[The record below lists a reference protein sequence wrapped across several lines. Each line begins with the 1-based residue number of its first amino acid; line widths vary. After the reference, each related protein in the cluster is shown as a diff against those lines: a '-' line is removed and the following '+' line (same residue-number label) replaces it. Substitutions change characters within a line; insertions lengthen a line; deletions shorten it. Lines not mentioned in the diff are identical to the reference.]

1 MVRTQFNSIYPLRQM
16 GTIQYETRL
25 AAKVAMRANQYSGKN
40 SVQTNLPI
48 SKALL
53 AAMLTAIC
61 LEAQP
66 RGGPPRLPDGSGRD
80 LVQRVCGT
88 TCHGPEIVA
97 GKGQGKDQWLAT
109 VNSMV
114 SRGAKISDAEFSQ
127 VMDYLVSSLPPKAM
141 AGPPQRGGGGL
152 TAGADDNHVVDRA
165 ASTRGRTI
173 YIAECITCHGPK
185 ARGVSEGPP
194 ANQGADVVRSL
205 VVLKDRYGSTVSAF
219 MKKGHPMQSGNASA
233 GLSADQMID
242 LAHFLHDKVGDT
254 LRSGPYNKIL
264 NVLTGDAKA
273 GQAYFSGAGGCTK
286 CHSTTGDLKGVG
298 AKYDPPTLQQ
308 KFLFPRTQ
316 GFGRRGGGGF
326 ATSKPVTVAVTAN
339 GQTVSGVLDKLDDF
353 NVSLRD
359 SEGEYRSFKV
369 TKDVK
374 VVKSD
379 PYQAHAD
386 LLDKYTDKNVHDI
399 VAYLESLK

>member
-1 MVRTQFNSIYPLRQM
+1 M
-16 GTIQYETRL
+16 
-25 AAKVAMRANQYSGKN
+25 
-40 SVQTNLPI
+40 
-48 SKALL
+48 
-53 AAMLTAIC
+53 AAMLTAMC

-66 RGGPPRLPDGSGRD
+66 RGGPPRLPDAAGRD
-80 LVQRVCGT
+80 IVQRVCGT

-114 SRGAKISDAEFSQ
+114 SRGAKMSDAEFSQ
-127 VMDYLVSSLPPKAM
+127 VMDYLVANFPARAM
-141 AGPPQRGGGGL
+141 AGPPQGGGGGL
-152 TAGADDNHVVDRA
+152 TAGADDNHVVDRT
-165 ASTRGRTI
+165 ASNRGRTV
-173 YIAECITCHGPK
+173 YVAECITCHGAK
-185 ARGVSEGPP
+185 ARGVDEGPP
-194 ANQGADVVRSL
+194 ANHGADLVRSL
-205 VVLKDRYGSTVSAF
+205 VVLKDRYGSTVSTF
-219 MKKGHPMQSGNASA
+219 MKNGHPMQSGNASS
-233 GLSADQMID
+233 GMSADQMID

-273 GQAYFSGAGGCTK
+273 GQTYFSGAGGCIK
-286 CHSTTGDLKGVG
+286 CHSSTGDLKGVG

-316 GFGRRGGGGF
+316 GFGRRGGF
-326 ATSKPVTVAVTAN
+326 SSSKPVTVAVTTAN
-339 GQTVSGVLDKLDDF
+339 GLSVSGVLDKLDDF

-359 SEGEYRSFKV
+359 SEGEYRSFKI

-374 VVKSD
+374 VVKTD
-379 PYQAHAD
+379 PYQTHAD
-386 LLDKYTDKNVHDI
+386 LLDKYTDKNMHDI